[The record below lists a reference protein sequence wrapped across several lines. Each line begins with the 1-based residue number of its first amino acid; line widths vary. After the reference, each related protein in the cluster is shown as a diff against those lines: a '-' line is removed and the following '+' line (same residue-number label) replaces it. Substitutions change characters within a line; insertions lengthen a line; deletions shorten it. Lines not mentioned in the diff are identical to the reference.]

1 MWHSTSMYTPVC
13 DHSFSLKLLV
23 WDSAKTNSCC
33 TCYLDFHHPKWMHY
47 CRHLPEHVEHYGL
60 SYKSYPLGS
69 HFKGQTF
76 FWYGEAAASEILRCL
91 QNLSLSPFTSFMFAS
106 FDISS
111 SPFPPRP
118 LLPIICQ
125 KLCRSL
131 SLKTRCSQNLRIACL
146 RPPVHL
152 PPRLPKK
159 RMTST

>member
-1 MWHSTSMYTPVC
+1 
-13 DHSFSLKLLV
+13 
-23 WDSAKTNSCC
+23 
-33 TCYLDFHHPKWMHY
+33 MHY

-76 FWYGEAAASEILRCL
+76 FWNGEAAASEILRCL

-146 RPPVHL
+146 RPPRSPLCTFLLSCLKTDDLNLIWRCNAFRQCYTHSCVFVFLHHH
-152 PPRLPKK
+152 
-159 RMTST
+159 

>member
-1 MWHSTSMYTPVC
+1 
-13 DHSFSLKLLV
+13 
-23 WDSAKTNSCC
+23 
-33 TCYLDFHHPKWMHY
+33 MHY

-76 FWYGEAAASEILRCL
+76 FWNGEAAASEILRCL

-146 RPPVHL
+146 RPP
-152 PPRLPKK
+152 PPRPPLCTFLLSCLKTDDLNLIW
-159 RMTST
+159 RCNAFRQCYTHSCVFVFLHHH